1 MINKRIDYM
10 LYLLAAV
17 VLFVVA
23 TVGFDVHSRIAIG
36 GESYRH
42 ALSQHMHYAKQ
53 QLFGTMLLILPFLL
67 LGCMAAAFS
76 AKRNAGHGA
85 TIFVVGAVLL
95 LALYYKGHVDSEI
108 AMKNKHW
115 TSAALSV
122 GLLPFQSLGVLV
134 LLLIGGF
141 IAGKPKTG
149 ETAT

>member
-1 MINKRIDYM
+1 MINKRVGYM

-23 TVGFDVHSRIAIG
+23 TVGFDVHSRITIG
-36 GESYRH
+36 GESYGH

-53 QLFGTMLLILPFLL
+53 QLFGTILLVLPFLL

-76 AKRNAGHGA
+76 TKRNAGHGA
-85 TIFVVGAVLL
+85 AIFVVGGVLL
-95 LALYYKGHVDSEI
+95 LTLYYKGHIDSEI
-108 AMKNKHW
+108 AMRNKHW
-115 TSAALSV
+115 TAAALSV

-141 IAGKPKTG
+141 IAGKPKT
-149 ETAT
+149 

>member
-1 MINKRIDYM
+1 M

-23 TVGFDVHSRIAIG
+23 TVGFDVHSGITIG
-36 GESYRH
+36 GESYGH

-67 LGCMAAAFS
+67 LGCMAVVFS